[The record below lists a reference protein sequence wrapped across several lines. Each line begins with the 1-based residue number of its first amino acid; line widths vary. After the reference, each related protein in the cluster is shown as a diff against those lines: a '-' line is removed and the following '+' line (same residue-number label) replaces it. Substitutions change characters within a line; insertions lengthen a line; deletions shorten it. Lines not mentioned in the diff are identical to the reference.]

1 MGNARAAVSDEKD
14 NEDAQAVD
22 GPKALGEVKLAKTI
36 IRMCSIQVASFMI
49 NQSEYLITGRN
60 MDVRDLANDLNY
72 PNLVYLIRR
81 FLHEQLF
88 PDSEDSHGR
97 LPAFDEQIQVY
108 ASAVATFYAPSD
120 ICGTGGMRRERIRS
134 MPSWRG
140 GPCHHDCVFIE
151 TDPNAEG
158 MLGLDVG
165 RVRQFFSFKFQG
177 KYYPCAL
184 VQWFSRIGDEA
195 DEDTGMWIIKPD
207 PTLSVVHL
215 DTILRA
221 AHLIGVY
228 GTQLMPKNL
237 SHSQSLDIFRAY
249 YVNKY
254 IDHQSF
260 EIAF

>member
-1 MGNARAAVSDEKD
+1 LRRPSFVCGF
-14 NEDAQAVD
+14 
-22 GPKALGEVKLAKTI
+22 
-36 IRMCSIQVASFMI
+36 SIASFII
-49 NQSEYLITGRN
+49 NQSKYLITGRN
-60 MDVRDLANDLNY
+60 VDVRDLANDLNC
-72 PNLVYLIRR
+72 PDLIYLIRR
-81 FLHEQLF
+81 FLYKQLF
-88 PDSEDSHGR
+88 HDSSEDSHAR
-97 LPAFDEQIQVY
+97 LPVFDERIHVY
-108 ASAVATFYAPSD
+108 PSAVATFYAPSD

-151 TDPNAEG
+151 TDPNGEG
-158 MLGLDVG
+158 MRGLDVG
-165 RVRQFFSFKFQG
+165 RVRLFFSFKFQ
-177 KYYPCAL
+177 KKFYPCAL
-184 VQWFSRIGDEA
+184 VQWFSHIGDEA
-195 DEDTGMWIIKPD
+195 DEDTGMWIVKPD

-228 GTQLMPKNL
+228 GTQSMPKTL
-237 SHSQSLDIFRAY
+237 SYSQSLDIFRAY

>member
-1 MGNARAAVSDEKD
+1 MGNAHTAVSNERDSD
-14 NEDAQAVD
+14 NEGAVE
-22 GPKALGEVKLAKTI
+22 GPKVLGEVKLAKTI
-36 IRMCSIQVASFMI
+36 IRMWLFNCFVHD
-49 NQSEYLITGRN
+49 QSKCLITGRN
-60 MDVRDLANDLNY
+60 MDVRNLANDLNY
-72 PNLVYLIRR
+72 PDLVYLIRR
-81 FLHEQLF
+81 FLHKQLF
-88 PDSEDSHGR
+88 PASDSTR
-97 LPAFDEQIQVY
+97 LPAFDERIHVY
-108 ASAVATFYAPSD
+108 PSAVATFYAPSD

-140 GPCHHDCVFIE
+140 GPCRHDCVFVE
-151 TDPNAEG
+151 TDPDAEG
-158 MLGLDVG
+158 MRGLDVG
-165 RVRQFFSFKFQG
+165 RVRLFFSFKFQG
-177 KYYPCAL
+177 KFYPCAL

-228 GTQLMPKNL
+228 GTQVMPKNL